1 MSESKS
7 RLHFDLCRILE
18 GMAPTAGEFHAS
30 VLALFRGDDF
40 SSSEILLT
48 KRSQT
53 VVTHVGQVAFPGG
66 RIEVEDRFDPVRT
79 AIREANEETGIPRS
93 CIRPAGF
100 MPQVPT
106 VTSGFFV
113 IPVLAALD
121 PGIQS
126 ESIAL
131 IPDPNEVERA
141 AWVPVSALRASRR
154 EEPFSVKGREI
165 QLPVFSWEEERVWG
179 LTALIFDS
187 ILRRYDSLKP

>member
-66 RIEVEDRFDPVRT
+66 RI
-79 AIREANEETGIPRS
+79 G
-93 CIRPAGF
+93 
-100 MPQVPT
+100 
-106 VTSGFFV
+106 
-113 IPVLAALD
+113 
-121 PGIQS
+121 
-126 ESIAL
+126 
-131 IPDPNEVERA
+131 
-141 AWVPVSALRASRR
+141 SR
-154 EEPFSVKGREI
+154 
-165 QLPVFSWEEERVWG
+165 
-179 LTALIFDS
+179 TALI
-187 ILRRYDSLKP
+187 R